1 MKLNYQSHQ
10 RDYSV
15 LGTSVVFNQLQ
26 SKDLEKRS
34 GFHWNPFYIL
44 VEKGIF
50 YYYLVE
56 NDLKKFSNGWFKCQG
71 SKGLKKFIDVE
82 FARLKEFNKFLTTKS
97 SDPLL
102 DLVVLHKWMAYFT
115 EIIFLSAYLPIY
127 YQYLKES
134 EKKLLL
140 RSRIKFENVH
150 KLSFS
155 YESDLLARI
164 ERQRQIKKGSM
175 IYMTN
180 SELKRFLSSSIIPNN
195 LSKRK
200 DFLLLRIKDQK
211 FTFYNRKKFYFE
223 LKKKP
228 VKEKMFLRGS
238 IAYPGKTKGIVKI
251 IRKMNDLNKLNKNEI
266 LIASMTDPRY
276 LLVMKKAAAIITN
289 EGGITCHAAIVSR
302 ELKKPCIIGTKIAT
316 HIFKNGD
323 RVEVDANKG
332 IIRKL

>member
-26 SKDLEKRS
+26 SKYLEKRS

-44 VEKGIF
+44 VEKDIF

-56 NDLKKFSNGWFKCQG
+56 NDLKKFTNGWFKCQG
-71 SKGLKKFIDVE
+71 SKGLKKFIDFE
-82 FARLKEFNKFLTTKS
+82 FTRLKEFNEFLSIRTS
-97 SDPLL
+97 NSLL
-102 DLVVLHKWMAYFT
+102 SLVELHKWMSHFT
-115 EIIFLSAYLPIY
+115 EIIFLSAYLPVY
-127 YQYLKES
+127 CQYLNES

-140 RSRIKFENVH
+140 RSRKKFENVH

-155 YESDLLARI
+155 YEFELLAII
-164 ERQRQIKKGSM
+164 ERQRQIKKGSL
-175 IYMTN
+175 IYMTD
-180 SELKRFLSSSIIPNN
+180 SELQHFLSSSILPNN
-195 LSKRK
+195 LSNRK
-200 DFLLLRIKDQK
+200 DFLLLRIKDRK
-211 FTFYNRKKFYFE
+211 FNFYSRGKLYFK
-223 LKKKP
+223 LKKKL

-238 IAYPGKTKGIVKI
+238 IAYPGKTKGVVKI
-251 IRKMNDLNKLNKNEI
+251 IRKMNDLNKFNKNEI
-266 LIASMTDPRY
+266 LVASMTDPRY
-276 LLVMKKAAAIITN
+276 LVAMKKAAAIVTN

-316 HIFKNGD
+316 HIFRDGNS
-323 RVEVDANKG
+323 VEVDANKG